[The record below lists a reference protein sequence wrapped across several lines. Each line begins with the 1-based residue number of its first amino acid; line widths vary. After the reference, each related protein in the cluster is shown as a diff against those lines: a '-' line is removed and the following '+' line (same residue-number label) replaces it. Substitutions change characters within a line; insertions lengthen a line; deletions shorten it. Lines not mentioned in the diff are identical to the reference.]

1 MNTNVF
7 KTTFTLLLQ
16 YRQNKMPQGKKVYC
30 NSDGY
35 LQRGIGELSISK
47 TLSDKLFF
55 SFSLCFLP
63 FLQFIEVFLL
73 IFHFY
78 RNFHE
83 WENSIKNNKQ
93 NMSNHI
99 SKIFKALRNLQL
111 G

>member
-47 TLSDKLFF
+47 T
-55 SFSLCFLP
+55 
-63 FLQFIEVFLL
+63 
-73 IFHFY
+73 
-78 RNFHE
+78 
-83 WENSIKNNKQ
+83 
-93 NMSNHI
+93 
-99 SKIFKALRNLQL
+99 
-111 G
+111 